1 MYLTVCVTVSEN
13 NVTNNLSRYFKFT
26 LLPVRL
32 FFVKITEIIIKRSK
46 RCIKGAGLNLV
57 VV

>member
-1 MYLTVCVTVSEN
+1 MYLCVTISEN
-13 NVTNNLSRYFKFT
+13 NVTNSLSRYFKFI
-26 LLPVRL
+26 LLPVHL
-32 FFVKITEIIIKRSK
+32 FFVKITEVIIKRSK

>member
-1 MYLTVCVTVSEN
+1 MYLCVTISEN
-13 NVTNNLSRYFKFT
+13 NVTNNLSRYFKFI
-26 LLPVRL
+26 LLPVHL

-57 VV
+57 VA